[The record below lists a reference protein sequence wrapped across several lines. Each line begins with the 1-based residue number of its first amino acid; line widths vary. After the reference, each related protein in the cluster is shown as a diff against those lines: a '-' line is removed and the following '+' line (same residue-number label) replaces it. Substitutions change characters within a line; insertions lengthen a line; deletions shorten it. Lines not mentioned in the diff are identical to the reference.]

1 MSRGMWIGVI
11 LLSVVFIGIALID
24 AGTKRPIDWS
34 ESYRY
39 QDKIPFGSYVFRQEL
54 PNILADNR
62 TYTDFSESFYE
73 LLTDKKTDSSENSAI
88 IGIDSYWYLSNQDID
103 KVLDYVGEGGEV
115 FLSAKEH
122 SEALLDTLGLKQSV
136 LDYARFRPHPN
147 RIYYTLGSD
156 TSRIWM
162 NKVELFVV
170 FSKLNPENCTI
181 LGSLVSRGKEMP
193 NFIRVKWGKG
203 FIYLHTLP
211 AAFSNYYLL
220 QEQSYDY
227 ASKAINV
234 VKSERLWLLDK
245 GGNSGEA
252 LTPLRVILQKPGFA
266 QAWYLLLIGLLLFML
281 FRSKR
286 EQRPVPVIIPEPNK
300 SIEFAQTIGSLY
312 YENGTPGNIIQK
324 KIEYFLFDIRNNYQ
338 LDTWKLDDERF
349 VNQLARKAGVNI
361 EETRSLLELIIASR
375 NKQNASL
382 EDVKLINQRIEDF
395 KQQAN
400 FI

>member
-1 MSRGMWIGVI
+1 MSRAMWIGVI

-39 QDKIPFGSYVFRQEL
+39 QDKIPFGTYVFRQEL

-62 TYTDFSESFYE
+62 AYMDFSESFYE

-88 IGIDSYWYLSNQDID
+88 IGIDVYSYLSNQDID

-122 SEALLDTLGLKQSV
+122 SEALLDTLGLQQSE

-147 RIYYTLGSD
+147 RVYYTLGSD
-156 TSRIWM
+156 TSRLWM
-162 NKVELFVV
+162 SKVNVFVV
-170 FSKLNPENCTI
+170 FSKLNPENSTI
-181 LGSLVSRGKEMP
+181 LGSLVSQGKEMP
-193 NFIRVKWGKG
+193 NFLRVKWGKG

-234 VKSERLWLLDK
+234 VNSERVWLVDK
-245 GGNSGEA
+245 GGNSSEA

-286 EQRPVPVIIPEPNK
+286 EQRSVPVIIPEPNK
-300 SIEFAQTIGSLY
+300 SKEFAQTIGNLY

-361 EETRSLLELIIASR
+361 EETRSLLQLIIASR
-375 NKQNASL
+375 NKHNASL
-382 EDVKLINQRIEDF
+382 EDVKLINQKIEDF

>member
-1 MSRGMWIGVI
+1 MSRAMWIGVI

-39 QDKIPFGSYVFRQEL
+39 QDKIPFGTYVFRQEL

-62 TYTDFSESFYE
+62 AYMDFSESFYE

-88 IGIDSYWYLSNQDID
+88 IGIDVYSYLSNQDID

-122 SEALLDTLGLKQSV
+122 SEALLDTLGLQQSE

-147 RIYYTLGSD
+147 RVYYTLGSD
-156 TSRIWM
+156 TSRLWM
-162 NKVELFVV
+162 SKVNVFVV
-170 FSKLNPENCTI
+170 FSKLNPENSTI
-181 LGSLVSRGKEMP
+181 LGSLVSQGKEMP
-193 NFIRVKWGKG
+193 NFLRVKWGKG

-234 VKSERLWLLDK
+234 VNSERVWLVDK
-245 GGNSGEA
+245 GGNSSEA

-286 EQRPVPVIIPEPNK
+286 EQRSVPVIIPEPNK
-300 SIEFAQTIGSLY
+300 SKEFAQTIGNLY

-349 VNQLARKAGVNI
+349 VKQLARKAGVNI
-361 EETRSLLELIIASR
+361 EETRSLLQLIIASR
-375 NKQNASL
+375 NKHNASL
-382 EDVKLINQRIEDF
+382 EDVKLINQKIEDF

>member
-39 QDKIPFGSYVFRQEL
+39 QDKIPFGTYVFRQEL
-54 PNILADNR
+54 PNILADKR

-88 IGIDSYWYLSNQDID
+88 IGIDSYSYLSNQDIH

-115 FLSAKEH
+115 FLSSKEH
-122 SEALLDTLGLKQSV
+122 SEALLDTLGLQQSV

-162 NKVELFVV
+162 NKVDVFVV
-170 FSKLNPENCTI
+170 FSKLNPENSTI

-193 NFIRVKWGKG
+193 NFLRVKWGKG

-300 SIEFAQTIGSLY
+300 SKEFAQTIGSLY

-349 VNQLARKAGVNI
+349 VKQLARKAGVNI
-361 EETRSLLELIIASR
+361 EETRSLLHLIITSR
-375 NKQNASL
+375 NKQNTSL
-382 EDVKLINQRIEDF
+382 GDVKLINQKIENF
-395 KQQAN
+395 KQKAN

>member
-122 SEALLDTLGLKQSV
+122 SEALLDTLGLQQSV

-300 SIEFAQTIGSLY
+300 SKEFAQTIGSLY

>member
-234 VKSERLWLLDK
+234 VNSERLWLLDK